1 MRLTFLGTGT
11 STGIPVI
18 GCPCPVC
25 HSADPHDNR
34 LRCSVLLE
42 DADDVKI
49 LIDCGPDFREQIMP
63 FPFKRFT
70 AVLLTHEHYDH
81 VGGLDDL
88 RPYNLLGTTDIYTN
102 DICATHLEQRM
113 PYCFGKSLQI
123 GGGVPDFAM
132 HRVYSGQS
140 FRVGNLDIMPIEVM
154 HGRLPITA
162 YRIGTFAYVTD
173 MKSIGEQEK
182 NLLQGVKTLVVN
194 GLRVTQ
200 HPTHQSISE
209 AVAFAKSLN
218 VRRAWLTHFC
228 HEAGFHSEI
237 QKMLPN
243 GIFAAYDGLQISFE
257 ID

>member
-11 STGIPVI
+11 STGVPVI

-25 HSADPHDNR
+25 QSTDPHDSR

-42 DADDVKI
+42 DTDDVQI
-49 LIDCGPDFREQIMP
+49 LIDCSPDFRAQIMP
-63 FPFKRFT
+63 FPFKPFT

-88 RPYNLLGTTDIYTN
+88 RPYNLFGTTHIFTN
-102 DICATHLEQRM
+102 DICARHLEERM
-113 PYCFGKSLQI
+113 PYCFGKSFQL
-123 GGGVPDFAM
+123 GGGVPEFSL
-132 HRVYSGQS
+132 HRVYPGKS
-140 FRVGNLDIMPIEVM
+140 FMVRNLEIMPVEVM

-162 YRIGTFAYVTD
+162 YRIGSFAYVTD
-173 MKSIGEQEK
+173 MKSITDA
-182 NLLQGVKTLVVN
+182 NRMLLQGVKTLVVN

-209 AVAFAKSLN
+209 AVAFAKSLGA
-218 VRRAWLTHFC
+218 RKTYLTHFC
-228 HEAGFHSEI
+228 HEAGLHTEI

-243 GIFAAYDGLQISFE
+243 GFYVAYDGLQITFE
-257 ID
+257 TA